1 MTPISTVKIPYKSTV
16 FKTRVNTNYTDFTQ
30 PKVKHL
36 SKDDVYILTCLKKKP
51 WFTLT
56 SKYQQLAN
64 T

>member
-36 SKDDVYILTCLKKKP
+36 SKDDVYILTCLRKA